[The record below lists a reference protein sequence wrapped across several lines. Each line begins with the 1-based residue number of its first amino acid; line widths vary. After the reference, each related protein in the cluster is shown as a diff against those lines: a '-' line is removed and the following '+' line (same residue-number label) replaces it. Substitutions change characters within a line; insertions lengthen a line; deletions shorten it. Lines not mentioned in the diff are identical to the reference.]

1 MFNFAAVDV
10 HVISKLLDSDSRSME
25 QEIVFLD
32 PSHPALTVVF
42 LLSESIRDAV
52 RSVDW
57 KRVAV
62 RADCPFTA

>member
-1 MFNFAAVDV
+1 
-10 HVISKLLDSDSRSME
+10 ME